1 MKEEFFTSPLGAMG
15 PRVVCIGGGTG
26 LSTLL
31 RGLKFFTFNLTAVV
45 TVADDGGGSGVLR
58 DELDMPPP
66 GDIRNCMQALAN
78 AEPTIERL
86 LAYRFSS
93 GHLDGQSFGNLFLAA
108 INGISSS
115 FDAAVKTMGE
125 VLSITGRVL
134 PVTNEKVWLEA
145 EFEDGSKIVGE
156 SKICDAKAERRCRI
170 KHIRLIPDG
179 AAVLE
184 DSRRA
189 LLEADMIVF
198 GPGSLYTSVIPN
210 LLVSGVADAILQS
223 DAIKVYVCNVMTQ
236 PGETEGYT
244 AGDHISALFQHADG
258 RLFDYCLVNNSESPQ
273 EIIEKYRLDGAEPV
287 KDDIG
292 SEGFLGVEA
301 VYASMSS
308 EHGSLARHDSGLLAK
323 ELIKLYF
330 DKSDTKIYG

>member
-1 MKEEFFTSPLGAMG
+1 MKEGFYTSPLGAMG
-15 PRVVCIGGGTG
+15 PKVVCIGGGTG

-66 GDIRNCMQALAN
+66 GDIRNCIQALAN
-78 AEPTIERL
+78 AEPIIEKL

-125 VLSITGRVL
+125 ALSITGRVL

-156 SKICDAKAERRCRI
+156 SKICDAKAEKRCRI
-170 KHIRLIPDG
+170 EHVRLIPG
-179 AAVLE
+179 SATVLE
-184 DSRRA
+184 DSKRA
-189 LLEADMIVF
+189 ISEADMIVL

-210 LLVSGVADAILQS
+210 LLVSGVTDAILKS
-223 DAIKVYVCNVMTQ
+223 NAIKVYVCNVMTQ

-258 RLFDYCLVNNSESPQ
+258 RLFDYCLINNSETPS
-273 EIIEKYRLDGAEPV
+273 EVIEKYRLDGAEPV
-287 KDDIG
+287 KDDITDD
-292 SEGFLGVEA
+292 SFLGVTA
-301 VYASMSS
+301 VRASVSS
-308 EHGSLARHDSGLLAK
+308 SHGSLARHDSGLLAK
-323 ELIKLYF
+323 ELIKLYI
-330 DKSDTKIYG
+330 DKSDTKVYG